1 MNGIGRL
8 LALALRQTWRD
19 ARGGELRVL
28 AAALV
33 IACAA
38 VAAVGFFTDRIRLV
52 LDHQA
57 GELLAADLVI
67 AGTQPPADFLDAEA
81 ARRGLAH
88 ARTLTFP
95 SVVLNGETSALA
107 ELKAVAPGYPLRGT
121 LKVAPEPYAPATDS
135 HGIPARGTVWAD
147 AQLLGELGAQVG
159 DRLDVG
165 AGSYTIARV
174 LAYEPDRGGDL
185 FSLAPR
191 LLMHLDDV
199 PATQLVQ
206 PGSRVTWRLL
216 LAGAPE
222 ALAGYR
228 DWLGL
233 RLPASARVQDV
244 REARPELRVAL
255 ERAGR
260 FLGLAATAAVLVA
273 GVGIAIAARR
283 YALRHRDAVALMRCF
298 GVTQR
303 RVLALYGI
311 ELVLLGLAGGL
322 VGAALGWLAQQG
334 LASILGTLAG
344 GELPAASWR
353 PLPATLATGLVAV
366 LGYAAPPLAQ
376 LRTVPP
382 LRVLRRESAP
392 ADPWTAAGYVSATLA
407 AAALVL
413 WQAGEPRLAGYVLAG
428 TLATGVVLAAGAWAL
443 TRLLGRLRAR
453 VGVAWR
459 FGLANV
465 ARRGGASVVQVVA
478 IGIGL
483 MVLLVL
489 TLVRTDLLAGWR
501 ASLPPEAPNRFLINI
516 QPGEVAALQAQL
528 RADGLGGAAL
538 HPMVRGRLTQIGD
551 RPVAAADY
559 AEPRAQRLVER
570 EFNLSWAARP
580 QPDNRIVA
588 GTWFGADARGRP
600 EVSVEQGLAET
611 LGIRLGDR
619 LRFAVAGQTVEGT
632 VTSLRSVEWDSF
644 NVNFFVVFPPGVLDA
659 LPATWITS
667 FYLPPGRQ
675 ALVAELVRAHPSVT
689 VLDIE
694 ALMQKVREI
703 VERVVL
709 GVEYVFLF
717 TLAAGLAVLY
727 AAIQAT
733 HDERRHEAA
742 LARTLGAPRSVVL
755 QGLIAEFAV
764 LGLLAGV
771 LAATGA
777 SALGWGLARQ
787 VFDFA
792 YRPDP
797 LLWLAGA
804 AAGVFGVGLAGLA
817 GTRAVL
823 DQPPLATLRAGG

>member
-1 MNGIGRL
+1 MSAAARL

-28 AAALV
+28 VAALV

-52 LDHQA
+52 LERQA

-81 ARRGLAH
+81 GRRGLAH

-95 SVVLNGETSALA
+95 SVVLNADASALA
-107 ELKAVAPGYPLRGT
+107 ELKAVAPGYPLRGA
-121 LKVAPEPYAPATDS
+121 LKTAPEPYAPAADTRET
-135 HGIPARGTVWAD
+135 PAPGTVWAD
-147 AQLLGELGAQVG
+147 ERLLAELGAGVG
-159 DRLDVG
+159 STLDVG
-165 AGSYTIARV
+165 ASRLTVTRV

-191 LLMHLDDV
+191 LMMALADL

-216 LAGAPE
+216 LAGTPE
-222 ALAGYR
+222 AVTGYR

-233 RLPASARVQDV
+233 RLPASMRVQDV

-260 FLGLAATAAVLVA
+260 FLGLAAVAAVLVA

-298 GVTQR
+298 GVTQG
-303 RVLALYGI
+303 RVLALYSI
-311 ELVLLGLAGGL
+311 ELALLGLAGGL
-322 VGAALGWLAQQG
+322 AGAGLGWLAQQG
-334 LASILGTLAG
+334 LAAILGELAG
-344 GELPAASWR
+344 GTLPAASWR
-353 PLPATLATGLVAV
+353 PLPAALATGLVAV

-376 LRTVPP
+376 LRKVPP
-382 LRVLRRESAP
+382 LRVLRRELAP
-392 ADPWTAAGYVSATLA
+392 ADAWTGAAYVSATLA
-407 AAALVL
+407 AATLVL
-413 WQAGEPRLAGYVLAG
+413 WQAGEPRLAVWVLVG
-428 TLATGVVLAAGAWAL
+428 TAATAVLLALGAWGL
-443 TRLLGRLRAR
+443 TRLLGRLRGR

-465 ARRGGASVVQVVA
+465 SRRGGASIVQVVA
-478 IGIGL
+478 IGLGL

-501 ASLPPEAPNRFLINI
+501 ASLPPEAPNRFLINV
-516 QPGEVAALQAQL
+516 QPGEVEALQAEL
-528 RADGLGGAAL
+528 HAAGLGAATL
-538 HPMVRGRLTQIGD
+538 HPMVRGRLTQIGE
-551 RPVAAADY
+551 RPVSAADY
-559 AEPRAQRLVER
+559 PEPRAQRLVER
-570 EFNLSWAARP
+570 EFNLSWAEAP

-588 GTWFGADARGRP
+588 GRWFGPGARA
-600 EVSVEQGLAET
+600 EVSVEQGLAGT

-619 LRFAVAGQTVEGT
+619 LRFAVAGQNVEGT

-644 NVNFFVVFPPGVLDA
+644 HVNFFVVFPPGALDG

-667 FYLPPGRQ
+667 FHLPAGRQ
-675 ALVAELVRAHPSVT
+675 ALIAELVRAHPSVT
-689 VLDIE
+689 VLDID
-694 ALMQKVREI
+694 ALLSKVREI
-703 VERVVL
+703 IERVVL

-733 HDERRHEAA
+733 RDERRYEAA
-742 LARTLGAPRSVVL
+742 LARTLGASRRVVL

-771 LAATGA
+771 LAAAGA
-777 SALGWGLARQ
+777 SVLGWGLAQQ
-787 VFDFA
+787 VFDFP

-823 DQPPLATLRAGG
+823 DQPPLATLRAGV

>member
-1 MNGIGRL
+1 MSGAGRL

-28 AAALV
+28 VAALV

-52 LDHQA
+52 LDRQA

-67 AGTQPPADFLDAEA
+67 AGTQPPPDFLDAEA
-81 ARRGLAH
+81 GRRGLAH

-95 SVVLNGETSALA
+95 SVVLNADASALA
-107 ELKAVAPGYPLRGT
+107 ELKAVAPGYPLRGV
-121 LKVAPEPYAPATDS
+121 LKIAPEPYATAADTRETPA
-135 HGIPARGTVWAD
+135 PGTVWAD
-147 AQLLGELGAQVG
+147 ERLLAELGAGVG
-159 DRLDVG
+159 STLEVG
-165 AGSYTIARV
+165 AIRLTVARV

-191 LLMHLDDV
+191 LMMALADL

-216 LAGAPE
+216 LAGPAG
-222 ALAGYR
+222 AVAGYR
-228 DWLGL
+228 DWLGP
-233 RLPASARVQDV
+233 RLAASMRVQDV

-260 FLGLAATAAVLVA
+260 FLGLAAVAAVLVA

-298 GVTQR
+298 GVTQG
-303 RVLALYGI
+303 RVLALYSI
-311 ELVLLGLAGGL
+311 ELALLGLAGGL
-322 VGAALGWLAQQG
+322 AGAGLGWLAQQG
-334 LASILGTLAG
+334 LAAILGELAG
-344 GELPAASWR
+344 GTLPAASWR
-353 PLPATLATGLVAV
+353 PLPAALATGLVAV

-376 LRTVPP
+376 LRKVPP
-382 LRVLRRESAP
+382 LRVLRRELAP
-392 ADPWTAAGYVSATLA
+392 ADAWTGAAYVSATLA

-413 WQAGEPRLAGYVLAG
+413 WQAGEPRLAAWVLAG
-428 TLATGVVLAAGAWAL
+428 TAATAVLLALGAWGL
-443 TRLLGRLRAR
+443 TRLLGRLRGR

-465 ARRGGASVVQVVA
+465 SRRGGASIVQVVA
-478 IGIGL
+478 IGLGL

-501 ASLPPEAPNRFLINI
+501 ASLPPEAPNRFLINV
-516 QPGEVAALQAQL
+516 QPGEVEALQAEL
-528 RADGLGGAAL
+528 RAAGLGAATL
-538 HPMVRGRLTQIGD
+538 HPMVRGRLTQIGE
-551 RPVAAADY
+551 RPVSAADY
-559 AEPRAQRLVER
+559 PEPRAQRLVER
-570 EFNLSWAARP
+570 EFNLSWAAQP

-588 GTWFGADARGRP
+588 GQWFGPGARA

-619 LRFAVAGQTVEGT
+619 LRFAVAGQNVEGT

-644 NVNFFVVFPPGVLDA
+644 HVNFFVVFPPGALDG

-667 FYLPPGRQ
+667 FHLPPGRQ
-675 ALVAELVRAHPSVT
+675 ALIADLVRAHPSVT
-689 VLDIE
+689 VLDID
-694 ALMQKVREI
+694 ALLSKVREI
-703 VERVVL
+703 IERVVL

-733 HDERRHEAA
+733 RDERRYEAA
-742 LARTLGAPRSVVL
+742 LARTLGASRRVVL
-755 QGLIAEFAV
+755 QGLVAEFAV

-771 LAATGA
+771 LAAAGA
-777 SALGWGLARQ
+777 SALGWGLAQQ
-787 VFDFA
+787 VFDFP

-823 DQPPLATLRAGG
+823 DQPPLATLRAGA